1 MTKAQLLD
9 EDVFLRTEIFRVL
22 IKMKRSFLW
31 NWNSVQAPS
40 CRVVTSRS
48 FRWNDTPVKRVE
60 ARAGP
65 CRSHLGECG
74 RGARSRA
81 AEQPQR
87 ISRGAAP
94 TRGEDEDAFALDE
107 CALPDPVLPEPP
119 ATCSTRRRRW
129 AVPGELQ
136 VQKVLVLETFA
147 AFKPKQNIRLLRGK
161 PVTKQPEEVQV
172 WRVSGPS
179 LGCFSS

>member
-94 TRGEDEDAFALDE
+94 TRGEDEDAFAVDE
-107 CALPDPVLPEPP
+107 CALPGPSPP
-119 ATCSTRRRRW
+119 GTTGNMFYKKA
-129 AVPGELQ
+129 Q
-136 VQKVLVLETFA
+136 VSGSGGVLVLETFA